1 MSELGHIGLSHT
13 TRSDEEVAAGNRA
26 ARRRSGARRRARL
39 AGAATTAVA
48 GAMVAALTAPQ
59 AFAAD
64 SSLQP
69 QIDQILAAQQQI
81 IDHNSAYPFA
91 SEYDITQLPMYTQ
104 RLAMSNLNL
113 QLAQM
118 NYGNANSQYQN
129 AGVLPYLWNAPGA
142 NPLHQ
147 LNTPNPDDTYH
158 LVTVGDK
165 TQTMTITP
173 NPGSVDVTFTMM
185 TGNGT
190 TTDFHAVGVYDLS
203 HFTPNADGTYTVTL
217 SPTQQPGNWIDTS
230 GSETMLMRDTSGD
243 WGQLHDVAHFNP
255 YNLRNFTLPVM
266 SKAQIA
272 AIVDS
277 VGNSLVAENGGIMTY
292 GLQKF
297 QNSIPANTFTKIAP
311 STAVGGPI
319 LPGQYS
325 SFNHFVLQPGQALVV
340 KVPDFDAGYTGAQ
353 INNAWTVDA
362 PFANSLGSLNN
373 TQTFH
378 SSDGYTYYV
387 LSGTDPGVGNWIDTG
402 GAPDGNFILRW
413 QAVNGAVPTT
423 PVVAQVVNISDVR
436 SALPADTPNVTPS
449 ERAAQLKER
458 MFEYNYRANQ
468 SKDIG
473 WVIANLQFD
482 QIRDAVGGTTFDQM
496 FGTQDNVPSVLDRIV
511 SPSLRPDVL
520 AVTRSLFAN
529 PQPTLAA
536 LWQNLPLAANDV
548 ALPIVLAVARVE
560 LVAVQTFNA
569 IRDAITTGQPL
580 AIPAALA
587 NAVGGLVNV
596 VNKTLTDPATSI
608 TAGFLNARDDLATAV
623 LNAKVPAPAAAKT
636 NAPTVTA
643 PTPAA
648 AVTAT
653 SAKSEVEATTV
664 ATTSKPAV
672 VTQGTAPAATVAS
685 TATAAPKPAAEAE
698 SVAATA
704 GPKPAA
710 QSDAPTAT
718 TSQPAADATTPAAA
732 QKPAKAT
739 RTKGSKTA
747 TPTTPTAPSASPG
760 SDSAGADSPAPSAD
774 RGNAKGP
781 KSDAATKR
789 AHKAAQAQAKG
800 SGPGSGSD
808 KTAGASSGTTK

>member
-1 MSELGHIGLSHT
+1 
-13 TRSDEEVAAGNRA
+13 
-26 ARRRSGARRRARL
+26 
-39 AGAATTAVA
+39 
-48 GAMVAALTAPQ
+48 MVAALTAPQ

-64 SSLQP
+64 SALQP
-69 QIDQILAAQQQI
+69 QIDQILDAQQQV

-104 RLAMSNLNL
+104 RLAMSNLSL

-173 NPGSVDVTFTMM
+173 HPGSVDVTFTMM

-203 HFTPNADGTYTVTL
+203 HFTPNADGTYTVIL

-272 AIVDS
+272 SIVDS
-277 VGNSLVAENGGIMTY
+277 VGKSLVAENGGIMTY

-325 SFNHFVLQPGQALVV
+325 SFNHFVLEPGQALVV

-482 QIRDAVGGTTFDQM
+482 QIRDAVGGKTFDQM
-496 FGTQDNVPSVLDRIV
+496 FGTQEDVPSVLDRV
-511 SPSLRPDVL
+511 LSPSLRPDVL
-520 AVTRSLFAN
+520 AVARNLLTN
-529 PQPTLAA
+529 PQPTLSA

-569 IRDAITTGQPL
+569 IRDAITTGKPL
-580 AIPAALA
+580 DIPTALVH
-587 NAVGGLVNV
+587 AVGGLVNV

-636 NAPTVTA
+636 EAPKA
-643 PTPAA
+643 PAPAA
-648 AVTAT
+648 AALTVKPEA
-653 SAKSEVEATTV
+653 EATTTSPTTTGTAPKPAVVSEAATPV
-664 ATTSKPAV
+664 ATTSTK
-672 VTQGTAPAATVAS
+672 AS
-685 TATAAPKPAAEAE
+685 K
-698 SVAATA
+698 
-704 GPKPAA
+704 
-710 QSDAPTAT
+710 
-718 TSQPAADATTPAAA
+718 PAADATPADSTPASADTTA
-732 QKPAKAT
+732 PVASPKPAADSADT
-739 RTKGSKTA
+739 PVA
-747 TPTTPTAPSASPG
+747 TPKPVKGTRSKGPKKA
-760 SDSAGADSPAPSAD
+760 DSAPATPSTPSTSDASGAAAPAGSGDTGKGADTAKP
-774 RGNAKGP
+774 AKGP
-781 KSDAATKR
+781 KSDAAAKR
-789 AHKAAQAQAKG
+789 AHKAAQAQAQG
-800 SGPGSGSD
+800 TGRE
-808 KTAGASSGTTK
+808 KTAGAGSGTTK